1 MMGEE
6 HDSEPAGKTLVRRS
20 RWLMLAL
27 ACVAIVLS
35 VWPAEEKGPSI
46 IGTAT
51 VVDGD
56 TLRIGGETFRLKGI
70 DAPELAQ
77 TCGSWPAGEE
87 ARRALQRLV
96 DKQGVR
102 CERTGTDRYDRTTA
116 HSYVGDTDLG
126 AALVR
131 SGMAYAYTT
140 YSPRYLFDEVRARL
154 DDVGVHARGCADP
167 ADWRARHPRR

>member
-1 MMGEE
+1 M
-6 HDSEPAGKTLVRRS
+6 RRS
-20 RWLMLAL
+20 RWIILAL
-27 ACVAIVLS
+27 AGLAIALS
-35 VWPAEEKGPSI
+35 FWPADERGAAV
-46 IGTAT
+46 IGIAT

-87 ARRALQRLV
+87 ARRALVRLIG
-96 DKQGVR
+96 KQGVR

-116 HSYVGDTDLG
+116 HCHVGDTDLG

-131 SGMAYAYTT
+131 SGLAIAYTT
-140 YSPRYLFDEVRARL
+140 YSMRYLLDEVRARI
-154 DDVGVHARGCADP
+154 DGVGIHGHNCMGP
-167 ADWRARHPRR
+167 ADWRTTHPRKG

>member
-1 MMGEE
+1 M
-6 HDSEPAGKTLVRRS
+6 RRS
-20 RWLMLAL
+20 RWIILAL
-27 ACVAIVLS
+27 AGLAIALS
-35 VWPAEEKGPSI
+35 FWPADERGAAV
-46 IGTAT
+46 IGIAT

-96 DKQGVR
+96 DRQGVR

-116 HSYVGDTDLG
+116 HCHVGDTDLG

-131 SGMAYAYTT
+131 SGMASAYTT
-140 YSPRYLFDEVRARL
+140 YSARYLFDELRARV
-154 DDVGVHARGCADP
+154 DGVGMHGHGCMDP
-167 ADWRARHPRR
+167 ADWRAQHPRR